1 MNKMT
6 KKLFAYF
13 TTLLAFF
20 AVTAFMGF
28 LGVFRYFTY
37 QHLEHGLKE
46 RAEAIQRQLEQF
58 LHTPGSHGYGQGQGQ
73 GRGAYL
79 RFVDDIAMADVY
91 ILDADGQPYTCGR
104 NGQATKLP
112 TDDVLEFSARI
123 FSSGQY
129 THMRTRAAGESMV
142 FYVGVPVAVQ
152 GETALTVI
160 IRDQAA
166 VHQESFVLAISIL
179 GGCMLLALL
188 CSGVLS
194 VFLSRWFLQPIQ
206 QIASTTKE
214 LARGNYLATTHV
226 HDRTELGE
234 LAEEVDL
241 LAQKLEAA
249 RRESSR
255 MEQMQKDYISN
266 ISHELRTPVTVI
278 RSSLE
283 AVCDGVVTGE
293 KAEEY
298 QRQMLTECISLQ
310 RLINDM
316 LELSRL
322 QNLEFPIEKE
332 RIDLQMTLEDAIRAV
347 RVLAREKSICIRLE
361 REREEFLMEGDYGRL
376 RQMFVAALENAI
388 KYSPAGSE
396 VLASVQNQSEFFVIT
411 IRDYG
416 CGIPEQELEH
426 IFEKFYRC
434 RQNREKGSGLGLA
447 IMKSIADRHG
457 IKVRLQNAA
466 GGGTAAS
473 FMIGHTAGG
482 VVPQPGA
489 EAENVM
495 QNT

>member
-73 GRGAYL
+73 GQGRGAYL

-91 ILDADGQPYTCGR
+91 ILDADGQPYTYGR

-112 TDDVLEFSARI
+112 TEDVLEFSARI

-129 THMRTRAAGESMV
+129 THMRTRAAGERMV

-347 RVLAREKSICIRLE
+347 RVLA
-361 REREEFLMEGDYGRL
+361 
-376 RQMFVAALENAI
+376 
-388 KYSPAGSE
+388 
-396 VLASVQNQSEFFVIT
+396 SVQNQSEFFVIT

-466 GGGTAAS
+466 GGGGTAAS